1 CSPKSVVRSRA
12 NAVHFRRM
20 SAAFAFFYGTLMSGF
35 DRRRRLGLEDR
46 IVFRGR
52 GWIEAALFDLGSYP
66 AAVPSP
72 GHRVW
77 GELVEISDAEQG
89 WPSID
94 DAEGYDPGAPEDR
107 SLYIR
112 RLVLVHVDD
121 DSDVEAWVYFYNA
134 PLAEAPRIPSGD
146 YLKYLTLR

>member
-1 CSPKSVVRSRA
+1 VD
-12 NAVHFRRM
+12 
-20 SAAFAFFYGTLMSGF
+20 FAFFYGTLMSGF
-35 DRRRRLGLEDR
+35 QRRQRLGLEDR
-46 IVFRGR
+46 IVYRGR

-77 GELVEISDAEQG
+77 GELVQISDAQHV

-94 DAEGYDPGAPEDR
+94 SAEGYNPADAEH

-112 RLVLVHVDD
+112 SLVRVHVDD
-121 DSDVEAWVYFYNA
+121 DSEVDAWVYFYNA
-134 PLAEAPRIPSGD
+134 PLAEAPRIASGD

>member
-1 CSPKSVVRSRA
+1 
-12 NAVHFRRM
+12 M

-35 DRRRRLGLEDR
+35 HRRQRLGLEDR
-46 IVFRGR
+46 IVYRGR
-52 GWIEAALFDLGSYP
+52 GWIEAALYDLGSYP

-77 GELVEISDAEQG
+77 GEVVKISDAEHV

-94 DAEGYDPGAPEDR
+94 AVEGYNPANPDR

-112 RLVLVHVDD
+112 RLVAVHVDD
-121 DSDVEAWVYFYNA
+121 DSEVDAWVYFYNA
-134 PLAEAPRIPSGD
+134 PLADAPRIVSGD
-146 YLKYLTLR
+146 YLKYLTVR